1 MRPEYARMETAFPKA
16 YYLGNLARIQD
27 DLRTKGLAAVA
38 IFDPE
43 SIYWLTGY
51 RSIGYFTFQCVLVL
65 RDGGPLMVSRRV
77 NHAIALANE
86 NMAGF
91 VGIEDTDDAVEI
103 LSRTIRERVTSRE
116 PIGLETTAWYLTVQA
131 FKALSRAVPNEL
143 ADWGGLIERARMIKT
158 REQLDFM

>member
-16 YYLGNLARIQD
+16 YYLGNLALVQD

-65 RDGGPLMVSRRV
+65 RNGGPLMVSRRV

-86 NMAGF
+86 NIAGF
-91 VGIEDTDDAVEI
+91 VGIEDTDDIIAD
-103 LSRTIRERVTSRE
+103 LD
-116 PIGLETTAWYLTVQA
+116 QA
-131 FKALSRAVPNEL
+131 
-143 ADWGGLIERARMIKT
+143 
-158 REQLDFM
+158 LDKI